1 MNNPFRRLLQMK
13 NSFLSVVALV
23 QLLLIGLTVVFM
35 GLTVDILDQAQDDKI
50 RSVVV
55 YINNH
60 LEQSKVKA
68 LTATLTVA
76 TNQEIVRVFAA
87 RDREKLA
94 GEVKETWERLAPL
107 GFSQLEFHV
116 PNKDNS
122 DYLYFYR
129 AHNPTHFNDSAAL
142 RPTVIKANATRQ
154 VVNGLEQ
161 GRSGYGFRAV
171 APLFLDGQHLGSV
184 SFGFD
189 MGEAFLNMLNEDFK
203 GNWGVYNLVRGVKS
217 IDDRF
222 LIESVGADKA
232 KYFRN
237 SLPEDRILQKIRDG
251 NYFYEK
257 EESTQTVSLYL
268 PVRNFQ
274 GDVVVLVRYVYPTR
288 YFGKIAYI
296 KKSSSLICLFGL
308 FASGVILYF
317 LYSMITG
324 PIHKLVIETE
334 KIKAMDLDGNT
345 VIESPL
351 IEMRELVEAMQGMK
365 VGLQSFRKYIPDDI
379 VRELIRT
386 KQEAVISGKRKK
398 MTVFFSDVVDF
409 TRISERLTPNE
420 LSSQLSEYFSAM
432 TEVISKH
439 GGTVDKFIGDAI
451 MAFWGAPGDMADHGK
466 NACLAALGCQK
477 ALKDLA
483 IKWEREGKMVF
494 RTRIG
499 INTGEMVVGNI
510 GSDQRL
516 SYTVIGDAVNLASR
530 LEGLNKAYGTHVIIS
545 QSTLD
550 ELPDDFAYRLLD
562 VVLVQGKTE
571 PVPIYELVADKGDI
585 TSLDAEFLHL
595 FSRGVTAYQSRQWD
609 VAKAKFSKL
618 LEGKPGDRA
627 CQIFIERCEEY
638 KIKPPPEEW
647 AGEYAHAKK

>member
-1 MNNPFRRLLQMK
+1 MNLKFSRLLQMK

-23 QLLLIGLTVVFM
+23 QLLLIGLTLIFM
-35 GLTVDILDQAQDDKI
+35 RLTVDMLDNAQDQKI
-50 RSVVV
+50 RAVVA
-55 YINNH
+55 YINNQIQ
-60 LEQSKVKA
+60 QSNVKA
-68 LTATLTVA
+68 LTATLAVA
-76 TNQEIVRVFAA
+76 ANREIVRVFAA
-87 RDREKLA
+87 RDREKVA
-94 GEVKETWERLAPL
+94 AEVKETWERLGPL

-116 PNKDNS
+116 PNRDNS
-122 DYLYFYR
+122 DYQYFYR

-142 RPTVIKANATRQ
+142 RPTVIKANATHQ

-171 APLFLDGQHLGSV
+171 APLFSEARHLGSV

-189 MGEAFLNMLNEDFK
+189 MGEAFLSMLNEDFP
-203 GNWGVYNLVRGVKS
+203 GNWAVYNLVRGLKS

-222 LIESVGADKA
+222 LIDSVGPEKSTFF
-232 KYFRN
+232 KN
-237 SLPEDRILQKIRDG
+237 ILPSDSVMNKIRDG
-251 NYFYEK
+251 NYYFDK
-257 EESTQTVSLYL
+257 DESTQTVSLYL

-274 GDVVVLVRYVYPTR
+274 GDIVVLIRYVYPTH
-288 YFGKIAYI
+288 YFAKIAYV
-296 KKSSSLICLFGL
+296 KKSSALICLFGL
-308 FASGVILYF
+308 VACSLILYF
-317 LYSMITG
+317 LFSMITG
-324 PIHKLVIETE
+324 PVHKLIIETE
-334 KIKAMDLDGNT
+334 KIKAMDLDGSMS
-345 VIESPL
+345 IESPL
-351 IEMRELVEAMQGMK
+351 IEMRELVEAMKGMK

-432 TEVISKH
+432 TAVISKH

-451 MAFWGAPGDMADHGK
+451 MAFWGAPGDMADHAK
-466 NACLAALGCQK
+466 NACLAALDCQK
-477 ALKDLA
+477 ALKELA
-483 IKWEREGKMVF
+483 RKWEREGKLAF

-545 QSTLD
+545 QATLD

-595 FSRGVTAYQSRQWD
+595 FSRGVAAYQSRNWD
-609 VAKAKFSKL
+609 TAKSKFLRL
-618 LEGKPGDRA
+618 LDNKPGDRA

-638 KIKPPPEEW
+638 KLKPPPQDW

>member
-1 MNNPFRRLLQMK
+1 MYQPFRRLLQMK

-23 QLLLIGLTVVFM
+23 QLLLIGLTIIFM
-35 GLTVDILDQAQDDKI
+35 RLTVEMLDNAEDQKV
-50 RSVVV
+50 RGVVA
-55 YINNH
+55 YINNQI
-60 LEQSKVKA
+60 EQSKVKA

-76 TNQEIVRVFAA
+76 SNQQVVRAFAA
-87 RDREKLA
+87 RDRVQLA
-94 GEVKETWERLAPL
+94 AEVKETWERLSPL
-107 GFSQLEFHV
+107 GFSQFEFHV

-122 DYLYFYR
+122 DYQYFYR

-142 RPTVIKANATRQ
+142 RPTVIKANSARQ

-171 APLFLDGQHLGSV
+171 VPLSQDGQHLGSV

-189 MGEAFLNMLNEDFK
+189 MGEAFLSILNENFP

-222 LIESVGADKA
+222 LIDAIGMDKA
-232 KYFRN
+232 KFYMN
-237 SLPEDRILQKIRDG
+237 ALPSDTIMQHIRDG
-251 NYFYEK
+251 NYYYEK
-257 EESTQTVSLYL
+257 DPATQTISLYL
-268 PVRNFQ
+268 PARNFQ
-274 GDVVVLVRYVYPTR
+274 GDVVVLIRYVFPTF
-288 YFGKIAYI
+288 YFAKITYI
-296 KKSSSLICLFGL
+296 KKTSALICMFGL
-308 FASGVILYF
+308 FACGVILYF
-317 LYSMITG
+317 LYSMITR
-324 PIHKLVIETE
+324 PIHNMVLETE
-334 KIKAMDLDGNT
+334 KIKAMQLDGNLA
-345 VIESPL
+345 VESPL

-365 VGLQSFRKYIPDDI
+365 AGLQSFRKYIPDEV

-432 TEVISKH
+432 TAVIIRH

-451 MAFWGAPGDMADHGK
+451 MAFWGAPGDMADHAK

-477 ALKDLA
+477 AAKELGR
-483 IKWEREGKMVF
+483 KWEREGKMAF

-510 GSDQRL
+510 GSEQRL

-530 LEGLNKAYGTHVIIS
+530 LEGLNKAYGTHVIVS
-545 QSTLD
+545 QATLD
-550 ELPDDFAYRLLD
+550 DLPDDFAYRLLD

-595 FSRGVTAYQSRQWD
+595 FSRAVAAYRNRQWD
-609 VAKAKFSKL
+609 IAKAKFSKL
-618 LEGKPGDRA
+618 LDNKPGDRA
-627 CQIFIERCEEY
+627 CQIFVERCEEY
-638 KIKPPPEEW
+638 KLKPPPDDW

>member
-23 QLLLIGLTVVFM
+23 QLLLIGLTIVFM

-60 LEQSKVKA
+60 LEQSKIKA
-68 LTATLTVA
+68 LTATLTLA
-76 TNQEIVRVFAA
+76 SNQEVVRVFAA

-94 GEVKETWERLAPL
+94 GEVKETWERLSPL

-116 PNKDNS
+116 PNKENS

-171 APLFLDGQHLGSV
+171 APLFLDGQQLGSV

-203 GNWGVYNLVRGVKS
+203 GNWGVYNLARGVKS

-222 LIESVGADKA
+222 LIDSVGADKT
-232 KYFRN
+232 KYFHN

-251 NYFYEK
+251 NYYYEK
-257 EESTQTVSLYL
+257 EEATQTVSLYL

-296 KKSSSLICLFGL
+296 KKSSGLICLFGL
-308 FASGVILYF
+308 FASGIILYF

-334 KIKAMDLDGNT
+334 KIKAMDLDGDT
-345 VIESPL
+345 VIDSPL

-477 ALKDLA
+477 ALKELA
-483 IKWEREGKMVF
+483 VKWEREGKMVF

-545 QSTLD
+545 QATLD

-595 FSRGVTAYQSRQWD
+595 FSRGVAAYQSRQWD
-609 VAKAKFSKL
+609 VAKNKFSKL